1 MGAGMSELGYPE
13 RDEIELVAVL
23 DALADPV
30 RLELLRIIADADG
43 ALACSEIP
51 LPVAKSTASHHLKV
65 LREAGVVRA
74 REEGTRRYYTVRRDD
89 IDARFPGL
97 LDAILHADA
106 RAEARPRS

>member
-1 MGAGMSELGYPE
+1 MSAGMGDLDYPD

-43 ALACSEIP
+43 ALACAEIP
-51 LPVAKSTASHHLKV
+51 LPVSKSTGSHHLKV
-65 LREAGVVRA
+65 LREAGLVRA
-74 REEGTRRYYTVRRDD
+74 REEGTRRYYTLRREDV
-89 IDARFPGL
+89 DARFPGL
-97 LDAILHADA
+97 LTAILHAGA